1 MQGGPDR
8 VADSSSARHD
18 RDVMKVPPTATE
30 AFCEWCVEH
39 PSRPC
44 PACNAR
50 RRRAVRLVEGNDL
63 PIDEAAR
70 QMRLPVPR
78 VERLLEEE
86 ADRRTL
92 VQFRQTHIENAPLR
106 ELFHALRRS
115 DPTLSAAELGRRV
128 GTSAIQVERW
138 LGLQP
143 TAPKT
148 DGRGR
153 TYPGRNLTTISVET
167 AGRLARAMGYA
178 PCEIDGC

>member
-1 MQGGPDR
+1 
-8 VADSSSARHD
+8 
-18 RDVMKVPPTATE
+18 MKVPPTATE
-30 AFCEWCVEH
+30 TFCEWCVEH

-50 RRRAVRLVEGNDL
+50 RRRAVRLVEGDGL

-92 VQFRQTHIENAPLR
+92 ARVPPDARRERAAARAVPRAAAAPT
-106 ELFHALRRS
+106 RRL
-115 DPTLSAAELGRRV
+115 TAAELGRRV

-153 TYPGRNLTTISVET
+153 TYPGRILTTISVEN